1 MSDMQPADAVVW
13 ASQAAPHQ
21 FISNDN
27 LKIVLDGC
35 GVETLPAIQQ
45 GLRQTFGLDYEDL
58 PLAYPFSS
66 YITMLEWLRG
76 KLYSA
81 DSVEVGYQK
90 IGQATIHRFL
100 EGGFSVGQCMGAGAS
115 LLGVDLQLPMFFQQ
129 LCRVLDFIEIVI
141 VTEAPGYLNFVLGNI
156 VWPSDL
162 MVGMLQAMLEAAEAK
177 AVQISYRSLSVKNT
191 EFEIKWQA

>member
-1 MSDMQPADAVVW
+1 MW
-13 ASQAAPHQ
+13 ASQASPHQ

-35 GVETLPAIQQ
+35 GVGTLPAIQQ
-45 GLRQTFGLDYEDL
+45 GLRQAFGLDYADL

-66 YITMLEWLRG
+66 YVRMVEWLRG
-76 KLYSA
+76 KLYPT
-81 DSVEVGYQK
+81 DSVEMGYQK
-90 IGQATIHRFL
+90 IGRATIHRFF
-100 EGGFSVGQCMGAGAS
+100 EGGFSVGQCMEVGAS

-141 VTEAPGYLNFVLGNI
+141 VTDVPGYLNFVLGNI
-156 VWPSDL
+156 EWPSDL

-177 AVQISYRSLSVKNT
+177 VVQISYRSLSAKNT
-191 EFEIKWQA
+191 EFEVKWQA